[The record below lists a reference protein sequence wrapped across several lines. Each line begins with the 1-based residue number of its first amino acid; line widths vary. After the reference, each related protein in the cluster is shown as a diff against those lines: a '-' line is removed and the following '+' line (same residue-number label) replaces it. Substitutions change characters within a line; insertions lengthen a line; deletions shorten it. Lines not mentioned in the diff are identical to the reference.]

1 MKILHFPLVKFIIS
15 FVLGILIYPYFNQ
28 KVMYV
33 LIVVF
38 ILFSLSVISHIL
50 YKKRNF
56 NLVFNTSMLL
66 LGLLLGIYTAF
77 THKETNN
84 SNHYTKLNLTA
95 ERKHDFRVKIIERLK
110 TTQKNY
116 RFISEI
122 YSIDGK
128 ECSGKTIINFSKKEP
143 IKKIEYGDIINL
155 EATYYENRSSFN
167 PFQFDYGKYLER
179 QEIYAQCYAV
189 NSHFNKLGS
198 ENNLLN
204 YLSNFREKIILRLEP
219 FFKSNDNF
227 SVYKALIL
235 GQQQD
240 ISPEI
245 VQDYQFAGAVHI
257 LSVSGLHVGF
267 ILLFVQFL
275 LKPLPN
281 TKRGRFIKLIAVL
294 LSLSTFCVLA
304 GMSPSVIRS
313 VVMFSFLAIGMY
325 YKRETNIYH
334 TLLVSMFLILFIKPS
349 FIYDVGFQL
358 SYLALFF
365 IIWLQP
371 IFKELWKPKNKILNY
386 FWDIVTVSF
395 AAQIGTLPLSLY
407 YFHQFPGLFL
417 LTNVLILFLVGVI
430 MIFGVVTM
438 LLAIIGFVPQIVVK
452 ILELLI
458 QILNSI
464 IHWVASFDSFIF
476 RNISFN
482 QLMMWSFYLLIITF
496 FIFIKTKSYRNLLA
510 TIASVILLQSTFIY
524 NKINS
529 EASNEGIVFNVR
541 KNNLITERNGQKVII
556 YANDSI
562 INNLSTNLGIQSY
575 LMGNFSTI
583 AAAKPIDNLM
593 YINSKKVLVIDS
605 SAIFL
610 KNIKPDVLIITNSP
624 KLNLDRVLETVTPKI
639 VVVDGSNFKSYSK
652 LWEATCRKRKIPFH
666 NTHEKGFYI
675 F

>member
-1 MKILHFPLVKFIIS
+1 MKILHFPLVKLIFS
-15 FVLGILIYPYFNQ
+15 FVVGILIYPYVN
-28 KVMYV
+28 
-33 LIVVF
+33 LD
-38 ILFSLSVISHIL
+38 IL
-50 YKKRNF
+50 YVII
-56 NLVFNTSMLL
+56 LVFALLALSILSHSFYRKDKFKLIFGVNILL
-66 LGLLLGIYTAF
+66 LGFLLGFYTAF

-84 SNHYTKLNLTA
+84 PNHYTKLNLSSEGKYNLTL
-95 ERKHDFRVKIIERLK
+95 KIIERLK

-116 RFISEI
+116 RFVSEI
-122 YSIDGK
+122 YAVNGK
-128 ECSGKTIINFSKKEP
+128 KCSGKTILNFSKNEP
-143 IKKIEYGDIINL
+143 VKKIEYGDIIKL

-179 QEIYAQCYAV
+179 QEIYAQCYTK
-189 NSHFNKLGS
+189 SSSFHKLGS
-198 ENNLLN
+198 ENNIWN
-204 YLSNFREKIILRLEP
+204 YLSNYREKIILKLEP
-219 FFKSNDNF
+219 YFKSSDNF

-240 ISPEI
+240 ISADI

-281 TKRGRFIKLIAVL
+281 TKRGRFIKLVAVL
-294 LSLSTFCVLA
+294 LSLSVFSILA

-313 VVMFSFLAIGMY
+313 VVMFSFLAIGLY

-334 TLLVSMFLILFIKPS
+334 TLLVSIFLILLIKPS

-371 IFKELWKPKNKILNY
+371 IFKELWKPKNKILIY
-386 FWDIVTVSF
+386 FWDILTVSF

-407 YFHQFPGLFL
+407 YFHQFPGLFF

-438 LLAIIGFVPQIVVK
+438 LMAIVGFIPQIVVK

-464 IHWVASFDSFIF
+464 IHWVASFDSFVF

-482 QLMMWSFYLLIITF
+482 QLMMLSFYGLIITF
-496 FIFIKTKSYRNLLA
+496 IIYTKNKTYRNLLA
-510 TIASVILLQSTFIY
+510 AIASVVLIQSAFIY
-524 NKINS
+524 NKIVS
-529 EASNEGIVFNVR
+529 ESSSEGIVFNVR
-541 KNNLITERNGQKVII
+541 KNNLITERKGQNVTV

-562 INNLSTNLGIQSY
+562 IKNLDANLGVQSY
-575 LMGNFSTI
+575 LMGNFSKITN
-583 AAAKPIDNLM
+583 AYPMQNLM
-593 YINSKKVLVIDS
+593 YINSKKILVIDS
-605 SAIFL
+605 VAVFS
-610 KNIKPDVLIITNSP
+610 KNIQPDILLITNSP
-624 KLNLDRVLETVTPKI
+624 KLNLDRVLQTMTPKI
-639 VVVDGSNFKSYSK
+639 VVVDGSNFKSYSQ

-666 NTHEKGFYI
+666 NTHEKGFYM

>member
-1 MKILHFPLVKFIIS
+1 
-15 FVLGILIYPYFNQ
+15 
-28 KVMYV
+28 
-33 LIVVF
+33 
-38 ILFSLSVISHIL
+38 
-50 YKKRNF
+50 
-56 NLVFNTSMLL
+56 
-66 LGLLLGIYTAF
+66 
-77 THKETNN
+77 
-84 SNHYTKLNLTA
+84 
-95 ERKHDFRVKIIERLK
+95 
-110 TTQKNY
+110 
-116 RFISEI
+116 
-122 YSIDGK
+122 
-128 ECSGKTIINFSKKEP
+128 
-143 IKKIEYGDIINL
+143 
-155 EATYYENRSSFN
+155 
-167 PFQFDYGKYLER
+167 
-179 QEIYAQCYAV
+179 
-189 NSHFNKLGS
+189 
-198 ENNLLN
+198 
-204 YLSNFREKIILRLEP
+204 
-219 FFKSNDNF
+219 
-227 SVYKALIL
+227 
-235 GQQQD
+235 
-240 ISPEI
+240 
-245 VQDYQFAGAVHI
+245 
-257 LSVSGLHVGF
+257 
-267 ILLFVQFL
+267 
-275 LKPLPN
+275 
-281 TKRGRFIKLIAVL
+281 
-294 LSLSTFCVLA
+294 
-304 GMSPSVIRS
+304 MSPSVIRS

-349 FIYDVGFQL
+349 FIYDIGFQL

-371 IFKELWKPKNKILNY
+371 IFKELWKPKNKILSY

-430 MIFGVVTM
+430 MIFGVMTM

-458 QILNSI
+458 QTLNSI

-510 TIASVILLQSTFIY
+510 TITSVILLQSTFIY

-529 EASNEGIVFNVR
+529 EASSEGIVFNVR
-541 KNNLITERNGQKVII
+541 KNNLITERNGQKVLI

-593 YINSKKVLVIDS
+593 YINSKKVLIIDS

>member
-1 MKILHFPLVKFIIS
+1 MKILHFPLVKFIFS
-15 FVLGILIYPYFNQ
+15 FVLGILIYPYVN
-28 KVMYV
+28 
-33 LIVVF
+33 LD
-38 ILFSLSVISHIL
+38 IL
-50 YKKRNF
+50 YVIIS
-56 NLVFNTSMLL
+56 VFALLALSILSHSFYGKEKFKLIFGVNILL
-66 LGLLLGIYTAF
+66 LGFLLGFYTSF

-84 SNHYTKLNLTA
+84 PNHYTKLNLLS
-95 ERKHDFRVKIIERLK
+95 ERKYDLTVEIIERLK

-116 RFISEI
+116 RYVSEI
-122 YSIDGK
+122 YAVNGK
-128 ECSGKTIINFSKKEP
+128 KCSGKTILNFSKNEP
-143 IKKIEYGDIINL
+143 VKKIEHGDIINL

-179 QEIYAQCYAV
+179 QEIYAQCYTK
-189 NSHFNKLGS
+189 NSRFKKLGS
-198 ENNLLN
+198 EENVWN
-204 YLSNFREKIILRLEP
+204 YLSNYREKIILRLEP
-219 FFKSNDNF
+219 FFKSKDDF

-240 ISPEI
+240 ISPDI

-281 TKRGRFIKLIAVL
+281 TKRGRLIKLIAVL
-294 LSLSTFCVLA
+294 LSLSIFCVLA

-313 VVMFSFLAIGMY
+313 VVMFSFLAIGLY

-334 TLLVSMFLILFIKPS
+334 TLLVSIFLILLIKPS

-371 IFKELWKPKNKILNY
+371 IFKELWKPKNKILTY
-386 FWDIVTVSF
+386 FWDILTVSF

-407 YFHQFPGLFL
+407 YFHQFPGLFF

-438 LLAIIGFVPQIVVK
+438 LLAIVNFVPQFVVK

-464 IHWVASFDSFIF
+464 IHWVASFDTFIF

-482 QLMMWSFYLLIITF
+482 QLMMISFYFLIIAF
-496 FIFIKTKSYRNLLA
+496 FIYLKNKTYRNLLA
-510 TIASVILLQSTFIY
+510 TILSVLVLQTTFIY
-524 NKINS
+524 NKITS
-529 EASNEGIVFNVR
+529 ESSYEGIVFNVR

-562 INNLSTNLGIQSY
+562 IRNLSTNLGVRSY
-575 LMGNFSTI
+575 LMGNFSRITN
-583 AAAKPIDNLM
+583 AYPIQNLM

-605 SAIFL
+605 TAIFL
-610 KNIKPDVLIITNSP
+610 KNIKPDVMIIMNSP
-624 KLNLDRVLETVTPKI
+624 KLNLDRVLETITPKV

-666 NTHEKGFYI
+666 NTHEKGFYV